1 MEQQRVW
8 PLRGR
13 SRCMSASIDLGR
25 LLSWQQRDE
34 APPDLQ
40 PGCSAGKCLRL
51 RLCLTILR
59 PLRIETLFRVRPDK
73 GWVTADVRRRNDLY

>member
-59 PLRIETLFRVRPDK
+59 PLRIETLPSSPRQRM
-73 GWVTADVRRRNDLY
+73 GYYRRAETQ